1 MILEL
6 GYIDNA
12 PPPRGPVARHSSL
25 VKASKHHQ
33 FIVHFGGGPSKLV
46 AKWTMETTAGNKENE
61 STVALMLG
69 HTNGL
74 NDRQAFDIK
83 DVLKVS
89 EETSFVSSDST
100 FDISNATHQTLP
112 RDDGQFQE

>member
-1 MILEL
+1 MK
-6 GYIDNA
+6 
-12 PPPRGPVARHSSL
+12 V
-25 VKASKHHQ
+25 SKHHE

-69 HTNGL
+69 HANGL

-89 EETSFVSSDST
+89 EEQVSYPQIRHSTSAMQLIRHSPEMMASFRSEST
-100 FDISNATHQTLP
+100 PSLAITH
-112 RDDGQFQE
+112 R

>member
-1 MILEL
+1 MK
-6 GYIDNA
+6 
-12 PPPRGPVARHSSL
+12 V
-25 VKASKHHQ
+25 SKHHG

-100 FDISNATHQTLP
+100 FDISNAAHQTLP